1 MVTIVLR
8 IPVLLI
14 RWLLFGRHKKQPV
27 VMVEGKATVRPG
39 YYRPAT
45 DDEAKAYLQRLL
57 RCLRRRN
64 RNIHG
69 SVWLED
75 DRVIVRITVI
85 TERPAGY
92 VPFLTKWLGGKPY
105 NQGVS
110 YCLDRRVFVPALSE
124 VRP

>member
-8 IPVLLI
+8 IPILLI
-14 RWLLFGRHKKQPV
+14 RWLFFGRHKEQPA
-27 VMVEGKATVRPG
+27 VMVEGKAQVLPG

-64 RNIHG
+64 RNIQG
-69 SVWLED
+69 NVWLED
-75 DRVIVRITVI
+75 DRVVVQITVI
-85 TERPAGY
+85 TERPASY
-92 VPFLTKWLGGKPY
+92 VPFLSQWLGGRPSG
-105 NQGVS
+105 QGVS